1 MVFTVYWLKFTLN
14 FLIYFLSKMKENKGI
29 FVNTVLTNLKHI
41 FIRSKNTTQ
50 MYFVLRGLSSYHTG
64 LHA

>member
-1 MVFTVYWLKFTLN
+1 
-14 FLIYFLSKMKENKGI
+14 MKENKGI